1 MTSAF
6 NRSGSYFV
14 ELVFELVELT
24 VKNILK
30 KRTVIERYAWH
41 LNIAKGQSNLVRDYI
56 DDWII
61 NSNEKMFRI
70 QSIMMG

>member
-24 VKNILK
+24 VKNTLK
-30 KRTVIERYAWH
+30 KRIIIERYAWH
-41 LNIAKGQSNLVRDYI
+41 LNIAKGQSNLVRD
-56 DDWII
+56 DWII
-61 NSNEKMFRI
+61 NSNEKMCRI

>member
-30 KRTVIERYAWH
+30 KRIIIERYAWH
-41 LNIAKGQSNLVRDYI
+41 LNIAKGQSNLVRD
-56 DDWII
+56 DWII

>member
-24 VKNILK
+24 VKIYK
-30 KRTVIERYAWH
+30 KRIIIERYAWH
-41 LNIAKGQSNLVRDYI
+41 LNIAKGQSNLVRD
-56 DDWII
+56 DWII

>member
-24 VKNILK
+24 VKNTFK
-30 KRTVIERYAWH
+30 KRIIIERYAWH
-41 LNIAKGQSNLVRDYI
+41 LNIAKGQSNLVRD
-56 DDWII
+56 DWII

>member
-1 MTSAF
+1 
-6 NRSGSYFV
+6 
-14 ELVFELVELT
+14 VELT
-24 VKNILK
+24 VKKYKK
-30 KRTVIERYAWH
+30 KRIIIERYAWH